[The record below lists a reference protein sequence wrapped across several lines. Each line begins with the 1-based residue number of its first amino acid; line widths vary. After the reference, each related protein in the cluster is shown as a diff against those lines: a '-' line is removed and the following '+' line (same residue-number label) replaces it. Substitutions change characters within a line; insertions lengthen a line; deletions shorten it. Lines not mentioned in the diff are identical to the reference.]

1 MRLRHIAGM
10 GQESTHIDE
19 LRLNNRLR
27 FGAEIPKEYG
37 TVIAAGPKGSV
48 QNEAFAHGANASEGG
63 YFGPMVERVTL
74 HILDSDS
81 ARRAQLARLAFAAG
95 HHAEIYGSIDELLAH
110 APSNGL
116 LLAHDDP
123 PGEAVPA
130 LIGAMMRAGHWLPVI
145 AIGDAPE
152 TWAVV
157 RTIKAGALDYLA
169 IPSQIAPLNEAI
181 ARAAHEAETHRVQRA
196 RAAEARQRIAR
207 LSLRER
213 EVLDRLAEG
222 CSNKAIARDLD
233 ISPRTVEIHRMKMMG
248 KLGARHAAE
257 AVRLRIEATG
267 LDEVA

>member
-1 MRLRHIAGM
+1 MSYIGDL
-10 GQESTHIDE
+10 QPNSW
-19 LRLNNRLR
+19 LR
-27 FGAEIPKEYG
+27 FGAEFPKEYG
-37 TVIAAGPKGSV
+37 QLTGFESEGSV
-48 QNEAFAHGANASEGG
+48 QFEAFMRGVEAARSG
-63 YFGPMVERVTL
+63 YFGTMVERVTL

-95 HHAEIYGSIDELLAH
+95 HHAEIYGSTDELLAH
-110 APSNGL
+110 APSTGL

-130 LIGAMMRAGHWLPVI
+130 LIAAMMRAGHWLPVI
-145 AIGDAPE
+145 ALGDAPE

-169 IPSQIAPLNEAI
+169 IPNQIGPLNEAI
-181 ARAAHEAETHRVQRA
+181 SRAAHEAEAHRVQRA

-267 LDEVA
+267 LGDAA

>member
-1 MRLRHIAGM
+1 MVRM
-10 GQESTHIDE
+10 ID
-19 LRLNNRLR
+19 
-27 FGAEIPKEYG
+27 
-37 TVIAAGPKGSV
+37 
-48 QNEAFAHGANASEGG
+48 
-63 YFGPMVERVTL
+63 RVTL
-74 HILDSDS
+74 HILDGDS

-95 HHAEIYGSIDELLAH
+95 HHAEIYANIDELLAH

-116 LLAHDDP
+116 VLAHDDP

-130 LIGAMMRAGHWLPVI
+130 LIAAMMRAGQWLPVI
-145 AIGDAPE
+145 AIAEQPD
-152 TWAVV
+152 TVSVV
-157 RTIKAGALDYLA
+157 RSIKAGALDYLSV
-169 IPSQIAPLNEAI
+169 PQQITPLNDAI
-181 ARAAHEAETHRVQRA
+181 ARAAREAESYRAQRA

-213 EVLDRLAEG
+213 EVLDRLADG

-267 LDEVA
+267 LDAA